1 MSSVGSR
8 TPELVPLSFPLHGS
22 RLIEASAG
30 TGKTFTIALLYVR
43 LVLDHGGEQ
52 AAFGRPLSPPEIL
65 VVTFTEA
72 ATQELRER
80 IRARL
85 SEAARCFAD
94 PAGEHDGLLAELR
107 DSYAAERWPGCA
119 RLLRLAAEWMD
130 EAAVSTIHSW
140 CYRMLREHAF
150 DSGSLFTQDLAADQS
165 ELLAE
170 AVRDYWRRNFYP
182 LGAAAANAVRHCYSG
197 PEALAR
203 ALQPLLAAQEAG
215 FRYADRPLAAP
226 DSLGALLESTG
237 QWYAELDEA
246 ETRAR
251 QAWAADRGGLAE
263 LLRNLRGDLNGN
275 SYRGKD
281 DDAVFAGWIEAL
293 DAWSEGAEAPENLA
307 KFGQTRIKVKA
318 KAVVP
323 EHPALQAIDAW
334 VERAEQRPDIAP
346 HLLLHALDE
355 VRRNLEAE
363 KQKRA
368 ELGFDD
374 LLVRLDRALAGSTGE
389 RLAGRIR
396 EQFPVALID
405 EFQDTDPLQYR
416 IFERIYRIAESPRDL
431 GLFMIG
437 DPKQAIYAFRGADIH
452 TYLRARAA
460 TAGRHY
466 TLGTNFRSTQAMVRA
481 ANRCFLFAEGHPRA
495 AFRFAVEG
503 QENPVPFLE
512 VGARGRSETLVLEGA
527 QAPAM
532 TFWQLDNDGQ
542 VCGSTHYRKE
552 MAARSATAIQRWLSA
567 AQSGGSGLRGAD
579 GSWKALRPADIAILV
594 RGRSEAEAIRAE
606 LAARRLA
613 SVYLSDRDS
622 VFDSQEA
629 ADLLHWL
636 RACADPGDDGT
647 LRIALATRSLALDWT
662 TLERL
667 NQDERFWED
676 MVLRFRE
683 YRSLWQLQGVLP
695 MLRRLLADFA
705 LPARL
710 LRETDGER
718 SLTNL
723 LHLAEWLQREAVE
736 LDGEHALLRVLAEQL
751 ESPTSEEIL
760 RLESD
765 ADLIKVVTIHKSK
778 GLEYPLVLLP
788 FICTWRELDG
798 KSTTPPSF
806 QSGQTR
812 VVELSR
818 DKEQA
823 KAAFQ
828 QANDERL
835 SEDMRLL
842 YVALTRARHAVWLGV
857 APLVMSNSKSPELHK
872 GAMGYLLGGGE
883 ALSVAELGERLG
895 ELRDGEPG
903 IVLEAAPEAD
913 PQVYVATCSGDLGA
927 AREPRRRV
935 AEKWWIASY
944 SALAALAGDDNV
956 ESIAPAPAAD
966 EPTSAGEDL
975 LREGGMEEAREAD
988 VLPAPFSLHAFPRGA
1003 NPGSFLH
1010 GLLEWAADEGF
1021 GSCDAQSLR
1030 DQLARRCKVRGWESW
1045 IEPLHGWLLQL
1056 LHTEFRLPDAAPV
1069 SLATLSSYQKEME
1082 FWFATHRVDSQ
1093 RLDRIVTRHT
1103 LGGVA
1108 RPALQAN
1115 HLNGMLKGFIDLVFE
1130 HQGRYY
1136 VADYKSN
1143 WLGADD
1149 DAYTAPALREAL
1161 LEHRYDL
1168 QYALYLFALHRLLQA
1183 RLPGYDYERHV
1194 GGAMYLF
1201 LRGSQSATQGMY
1213 LERPPKALMDEL
1225 DRLFRA
1231 VDEEIPA

>member
-1 MSSVGSR
+1 MSAV
-8 TPELVPLSFPLHGS
+8 ELNPLEFPLHGS

-85 SEAARCFAD
+85 GEAARCFAE
-94 PAGEHDGLLAELR
+94 PEQKHDGLLVKLR
-107 DSYAAERWPGCA
+107 DSYVPERWPGCA

-182 LGAAAANAVRHCYSG
+182 LDVAAANAVRHCYAG

-215 FRYADRPLAAP
+215 FRYADQPLTAP
-226 DSLGALLESTG
+226 ASLSELLETTG
-237 QWYAELDEA
+237 QFYDELDAA

-251 QAWAADRGGLAE
+251 EAWAADRAGVAE

-281 DDAVFAGWIEAL
+281 DDSVFAGWIEAL
-293 DAWSEGAEAPENLA
+293 DAWSEGADAPDNLA

-323 EHPALQAIDAW
+323 EHPALLAIDAW
-334 VERAEQRPDIAP
+334 VERAEQRPEIVP
-346 HLLLHALDE
+346 QLLLHALNE
-355 VRRNLEAE
+355 VRQNLEAE

-374 LLVRLDRALAGSTGE
+374 LLVRLDRALAGSGGE
-389 RLAGRIR
+389 RLAERIR

-416 IFERIYRIAESPRDL
+416 IFERVYRIAENPRNL

-466 TLGTNFRSTQAMVRA
+466 TLGTNYRSTLAMVEA
-481 ANRCFLFAEGHPRA
+481 ANRCFLFAESHPRA

-512 VGARGRSETLVLEGA
+512 VGARGRDETLLLEGA
-527 QAPAM
+527 EASAM

-542 VCGSTHYRKE
+542 VCGSTLYRQE
-552 MAARSATAIQRWLSA
+552 MAARSASAIQRWLSS
-567 AQSGGSGLRGAD
+567 AQSGFRDAEGQWR
-579 GSWKALRPADIAILV
+579 ALRPADIAILV
-594 RGRSEAEAIRAE
+594 RGRSEAEAIRGE
-606 LAARRLA
+606 LARRRLA

-622 VFDSQEA
+622 VFDSPEA
-629 ADLLHWL
+629 VDLLHWL
-636 RACADPGDDGT
+636 RACADPGDDGA
-647 LRIALATRSLALDWT
+647 LRIALATRSLALDWA

-667 NQDERFWED
+667 NQDERFWEA
-676 MVLRFRE
+676 MVLRFRD
-683 YRSLWQLQGVLP
+683 YRLLWQQQGVLP

-736 LDGEHALLRVLAEQL
+736 VDGEHALLRVLAEQL

-798 KSTTPPSF
+798 KSGTPPSF
-806 QSGQTR
+806 QSGELR

-842 YVALTRARHAVWLGV
+842 YVALTRARHAVWLGM

-872 GAMGYLLGGGE
+872 GAMGYLLGGGN
-883 ALSVAELGERLG
+883 ALSVEEVTTRLAELQAGALEIAL
-895 ELRDGEPG
+895 EP
-903 IVLEAAPEAD
+903 APEIGTELFVGVQA
-913 PQVYVATCSGDLGA
+913 GELGA

-944 SALAALAGDDNV
+944 SALATLATEDD
-956 ESIAPAPAAD
+956 SDIAPAPAAD
-966 EPTSAGEDL
+966 EPISASEDL
-975 LREGGMEEAREAD
+975 LRESSLEDLRE
-988 VLPAPFSLHAFPRGA
+988 VEVVPAPFSLHAFPRGA

-1010 GLLEWAADEGF
+1010 GLLEWAADENF
-1021 GSCDAQSLR
+1021 DVDEEPLR
-1030 DQLARRCKVRGWESW
+1030 DQIARRCALRGWEEW
-1045 IEPLHGWLLQL
+1045 IEPLTGWLGQYLR
-1056 LHTEFRLPDAAPV
+1056 TAFRVPDATPV
-1069 SLATLSSYQKEME
+1069 SLAGLATFQKEME
-1082 FWFATHRVDSQ
+1082 FWFATRNVDSQ
-1093 RLDRIVTRHT
+1093 RLDAAVIRHT

-1108 RPALQAN
+1108 RPTLQAN
-1115 HLNGMLKGFIDLVFE
+1115 LLNGMLKGFIDLVFE
-1130 HQGRYY
+1130 HEGRYY

-1149 DAYTAPALREAL
+1149 EAYTQEALREAL

-1183 RLPGYDYERHV
+1183 RLPDYDYDRHI

-1201 LRGSQSATQGMY
+1201 LRGSSSATQGMY

-1231 VDEEIPA
+1231 EVPA

>member
-1 MSSVGSR
+1 MSTI
-8 TPELVPLSFPLHGS
+8 TPVSHQLRPLDFPLHGS

-52 AAFGRPLSPPEIL
+52 AFGRPLSPPEIL

-85 SEAARCFAD
+85 GEAARCFAE
-94 PAGEHDGLLAELR
+94 PEQAHDGLLQTLR
-107 DSYAAERWPGCA
+107 DSYPAERWPGCA

-182 LGAAAANAVRHCYSG
+182 LDVAAANAVRHCYAG

-203 ALQPLLAAQEAG
+203 ALQPLLAAQDAG
-215 FRYADRPLAAP
+215 FRYADQPLSAP
-226 DSLGALLESTG
+226 ATLDSLLEDTG
-237 QWYAELDEA
+237 NWYAQLDAAEA
-246 ETRAR
+246 AAR
-251 QAWAADRGGLAE
+251 TAWAADRAALGE
-263 LLRNLRGDLNGN
+263 LLRGVRADLNGT

-281 DDAVFAGWIEAL
+281 DDAVFGGWLDAL
-293 DAWSEGAEAPENLA
+293 DAWSEGGVAPDNLA
-307 KFGQTRIKVKA
+307 KFGQTRIKLKGKA
-318 KAVVP
+318 QVP

-334 VERAEQRPDIAP
+334 VERAEQRPEIAP
-346 HLLLHALDE
+346 YLLLHALSE
-355 VRRNLEAE
+355 VREHLEAE

-374 LLVRLDRALAGSTGE
+374 LLVRLDRALAGPSGE
-389 RLAGRIR
+389 RLAERIR
-396 EQFPVALID
+396 EQYPVALID

-416 IFERIYRIAESPRDL
+416 IFERVYRIGENPRNL

-466 TLGTNFRSTQAMVRA
+466 TLGTNFRSTTAMVEA
-481 ANRCFLFAEGHPRA
+481 ANRCFLFAEQHARG

-503 QENPVPFLE
+503 QENPVPFLAVE
-512 VGARGRSETLVLEGA
+512 ARGRDETLLLEGA
-527 QAPAM
+527 PTPAM

-542 VCGSTHYRKE
+542 VCGSTLYRQE
-552 MAARSATAIQRWLSA
+552 LAARSASAIQRWLGSA
-567 AQSGGSGLRGAD
+567 SSGFRDAD
-579 GSWKALRPADIAILV
+579 GQWRALRPADIAILV
-594 RGRSEAEAIRAE
+594 RGRSEAEAVRSE

-622 VFDSQEA
+622 VFDSPEA
-629 ADLLHWL
+629 ADLLYWL
-636 RACADPGDDGT
+636 RACADPGDDAA
-647 LRIALATRSLALDWT
+647 LRIALATRSLALDWA

-667 NQDERFWED
+667 NQDERFWEA
-676 MVLRFRE
+676 MLLRFRD
-683 YRSLWQLQGVLP
+683 YRTLWQQQGVLP

-710 LRETDGER
+710 LGETDGER
-718 SLTNL
+718 RLTNL

-736 LDGEHALLRVLAEQL
+736 VDGEHALLRVLAEQL
-751 ESPTSEEIL
+751 ESPSSEEIL

-788 FICTWRELDG
+788 FICSWRELDA
-798 KSTTPPSF
+798 KSGNPPSF
-806 QSGQTR
+806 QSGAAR
-812 VVELSR
+812 VVELAR
-818 DKEQA
+818 DKELA
-823 KAAFQ
+823 KAAYQ

-857 APLVMSNSKSPELHK
+857 APLVASNSKSPELHK
-872 GAMGYLLGGGE
+872 GAMGYLLGGG
-883 ALSVAELGERLG
+883 ATLSVEDVAARLADIQAGRAEIAVA
-895 ELRDGEPG
+895 P
-903 IVLEAAPEAD
+903 APEVGHELFAG
-913 PQVYVATCSGDLGA
+913 VAQAELGA
-927 AREPRRRV
+927 AREPQRRV

-944 SALAALAGDDNV
+944 SALANLATTQGL
-956 ESIAPAPAAD
+956 ELAPTPAAD
-966 EPTSAGEDL
+966 EPTSAEEDL
-975 LREGGMEEAREAD
+975 LRESSLEAPVDAQST
-988 VLPAPFSLHAFPRGA
+988 PAPFSLHAFPRGA

-1021 GSCDAQSLR
+1021 DACAEDEEKRR
-1030 DQLARRCKVRGWESW
+1030 DQIARRCRLRGWEAW
-1045 IEPLHGWLLQL
+1045 IEPLSGWLGQWLRCEL
-1056 LHTEFRLPDAAPV
+1056 RVPGAAPV
-1069 SLATLSSYQKEME
+1069 SLAGLRTYQKEME
-1082 FWFATHRVDSQ
+1082 FWFSTRQVDSR
-1093 RLDRIVTRHT
+1093 RLDAAVVRHT
-1103 LGGVA
+1103 LGGVP
-1108 RPALQAN
+1108 RPTLQAN
-1115 HLNGMLKGFIDLVFE
+1115 LLNGMLKGFIDLVFE
-1130 HQGRYY
+1130 HEGRYY

-1143 WLGADD
+1143 WLGAED
-1149 DAYTAPALREAL
+1149 DAYSEAALREAL

-1183 RLPGYDYERHV
+1183 RLPDYDYDRHM

-1201 LRGSQSATQGMY
+1201 LRGSAAATQGMF
-1213 LERPPKALMDEL
+1213 LERPAKALMDEL
-1225 DRLFRA
+1225 DALFRA
-1231 VDEEIPA
+1231 QVPA

>member
-1 MSSVGSR
+1 MSAV
-8 TPELVPLSFPLHGS
+8 ELDPLGFPLHGS

-52 AAFGRPLSPPEIL
+52 AFGRPLSPPEIL

-85 SEAARCFAD
+85 GEAAQCFAE
-94 PAGEHDGLLAELR
+94 PEGEHDGLLLKLR
-107 DSYAAERWPGCA
+107 ASYPAERWPGCA

-182 LGAAAANAVRHCYSG
+182 LGAAAANAVRHCFAG
-197 PEALAR
+197 PEALMR
-203 ALQPLLAAQEAG
+203 AVQPLLAAQEAG
-215 FRYADRPLAAP
+215 FRYGDRPLDAP
-226 DSLGALLESTG
+226 ASLGELLESTG
-237 QWYAELDEA
+237 QWYDQLAAA
-246 ETRAR
+246 ETHARA
-251 QAWAADRGGLAE
+251 AWAADRANLAE

-281 DDAVFAGWIEAL
+281 DDAVFGGWLDAL
-293 DAWSEGAEAPENLA
+293 DAWSEGADAPDNLA
-307 KFGQTRIKVKA
+307 RFGQTRIKVKA

-323 EHPALQAIDAW
+323 EHPALRAIDAW
-334 VERAEQRPDIAP
+334 AERAEQRPDIAP
-346 HLLLHALDE
+346 QLLLHALGE
-355 VRRNLEAE
+355 VRQSLEAE

-374 LLVRLDRALAGSTGE
+374 LLARLDRALAGSGGE
-389 RLAGRIR
+389 RLAERIR

-416 IFERIYRIAESPRDL
+416 IFERVYRIPESPRSL

-466 TLGTNFRSTQAMVRA
+466 TLGTNFRSTRAMVRA
-481 ANRCFLFAEGHPRA
+481 ANRCFLFAEEHPRG
-495 AFRFAVEG
+495 AFRFAEDG
-503 QENPVPFLE
+503 QDNPVPFLE
-512 VGARGRSETLVLEGA
+512 VGARGRDETLWLEGA
-527 QAPAM
+527 AAPAM
-532 TFWQLDNDGQ
+532 TFWQLDRNGE
-542 VCGSTHYRKE
+542 VCRSGEYRDE
-552 MAARSATAIQRWLSA
+552 MAARSASVIRRWLSS
-567 AQSGGSGLRGAD
+567 AQSGFRGDD
-579 GSWKALRPADIAILV
+579 GRWRALRPADIAILV

-622 VFDSQEA
+622 VFDSPEA

-636 RACADPGDDGT
+636 RACADPGDDGA

-667 NQDERFWED
+667 NQDERFWEE
-676 MVLRFRE
+676 MVLRFRG
-683 YRSLWQLQGVLP
+683 YRLLWQQQGVLP

-710 LRETDGER
+710 LRQVDGER

-751 ESPTSEEIL
+751 ESPSSEEIL

-788 FICTWRELDG
+788 FICSWRELDG
-798 KSTTPPSF
+798 KSATPPSF
-806 QSGQTR
+806 QSGETR

-823 KAAFQ
+823 KAAYQ
-828 QANDERL
+828 LANDERL

-857 APLVMSNSKSPELHK
+857 APLVMSNSKSPELHR
-872 GAMGYLLGGGE
+872 GAMGYLLGGGN
-883 ALSVAELGERLG
+883 ALGVNDLAARLG
-895 ELRDGEPG
+895 ELQAGHAD
-903 IVLEAAPEAD
+903 IVLDAAPVAD
-913 PQVYVATCSGDLGA
+913 LQAFVGPPAGELGA

-944 SALAALAGDDNV
+944 SALATLAGDEDS
-956 ESIAPAPAAD
+956 ESPAATPAAD

-975 LREGGMEEAREAD
+975 LRESSLEEAREAD
-988 VLPAPFSLHAFPRGA
+988 AVPASGSLHAFPRGA

-1010 GLLEWAADEGF
+1010 GLLEWVADEGF
-1021 GSCDAQSLR
+1021 GNCAPQQLR
-1030 DQLARRCKVRGWESW
+1030 DQLARRCQVRGWEAW
-1045 IEPLHGWLLQL
+1045 IEPLHAWLTQL
-1056 LHTEFRLPDAAPV
+1056 LHTGFRLPDAAPV
-1069 SLATLSSYQKEME
+1069 SLAGLASYQKEME
-1082 FWFATHRVDSQ
+1082 FWFATRRVDSQ

-1103 LGGVA
+1103 LGGAA

-1115 HLNGMLKGFIDLVFE
+1115 QLNGMLKGFIDLVFE
-1130 HQGRYY
+1130 HEGRYY

-1149 DAYTAPALREAL
+1149 EAYTEPALREAL

-1183 RLPGYDYERHV
+1183 RLPDYDYERHV

-1201 LRGSQSATQGMY
+1201 LRGSQSATQGRY
-1213 LERPPKALMDEL
+1213 LERPPKTLMEEL

-1231 VDEEIPA
+1231 VDEEMPA

>member
-1 MSSVGSR
+1 MSAV
-8 TPELVPLSFPLHGS
+8 ELNPLEFPLHGS

-65 VVTFTEA
+65 VVTFTDA

-85 SEAARCFAD
+85 GEAARCFAE
-94 PAGEHDGLLAELR
+94 PEQKHDGLLVKLR
-107 DSYAAERWPGCA
+107 DSYAPERWPGCA

-182 LGAAAANAVRHCYSG
+182 LDVAAANAVRHCYAG

-215 FRYADRPLAAP
+215 FRYADQPLTAP
-226 DSLGALLESTG
+226 ASLSELLETTG
-237 QWYAELDEA
+237 QFYDELDAA

-251 QAWAADRGGLAE
+251 EAWAADRAGVAE

-281 DDAVFAGWIEAL
+281 DDSVFAGWIEAL
-293 DAWSEGAEAPENLA
+293 DAWSEGADAPDNLA

-318 KAVVP
+318 KALVP
-323 EHPALQAIDAW
+323 EHPALLAIDAW
-334 VERAEQRPDIAP
+334 VERAEQRPEIAP
-346 HLLLHALDE
+346 QLLLHALNE
-355 VRRNLEAE
+355 VRQNLEAE

-374 LLVRLDRALAGSTGE
+374 LLVRLDRALAGSGGE
-389 RLAGRIR
+389 RLAERIR

-416 IFERIYRIAESPRDL
+416 IFERVYRIAENPRSL

-460 TAGRHY
+460 TSGRHY
-466 TLGTNFRSTQAMVRA
+466 TLGTNYRSTLAMVNA
-481 ANRCFLFAEGHPRA
+481 ANRCFLFAESHPRA

-512 VGARGRSETLVLEGA
+512 VGARGRDETLLLEGA
-527 QAPAM
+527 EASAM

-542 VCGSTHYRKE
+542 VCGSTLYRQE
-552 MAARSATAIQRWLSA
+552 MAARSASAIQRWLSS
-567 AQSGGSGLRGAD
+567 AQSGFRDAEGQWR
-579 GSWKALRPADIAILV
+579 ALRPADIAILV
-594 RGRSEAEAIRAE
+594 RGRSEAEAIRGE
-606 LAARRLA
+606 LARRRLA

-622 VFDSQEA
+622 VFDSPEA
-629 ADLLHWL
+629 VDLLHWL
-636 RACADPGDDGT
+636 RACADPGDDGA
-647 LRIALATRSLALDWT
+647 LRIALATRSLALDWA

-667 NQDERFWED
+667 NQDERFWEA
-676 MVLRFRE
+676 MVLRFRD
-683 YRSLWQLQGVLP
+683 YRLLWQQQGVLP

-736 LDGEHALLRVLAEQL
+736 VDGEHALLRVLAEQL

-798 KSTTPPSF
+798 KSGTPPSF
-806 QSGQTR
+806 QSGESR

-842 YVALTRARHAVWLGV
+842 YVALTRARHAVWLGM

-872 GAMGYLLGGGE
+872 GAMGYLLGGGN
-883 ALSVAELGERLG
+883 ALSVEEVTTRLG
-895 ELRDGEPG
+895 DLQAGALEIALEP
-903 IVLEAAPEAD
+903 APEIGTELFVGA
-913 PQVYVATCSGDLGA
+913 QAGELGA

-944 SALAALAGDDNV
+944 SALATLASEDD
-956 ESIAPAPAAD
+956 SDIAPAPAAD
-966 EPTSAGEDL
+966 EPISASEDL
-975 LREGGMEEAREAD
+975 LRESSLEDLRE
-988 VLPAPFSLHAFPRGA
+988 VEVVPAPFSLHAFPRGA

-1010 GLLEWAADEGF
+1010 GLLEWAADENF
-1021 GSCDAQSLR
+1021 DVDEEQLR
-1030 DQLARRCKVRGWESW
+1030 DQIARRCALRGWEEW
-1045 IEPLHGWLLQL
+1045 IGPLTGWLGQYLR
-1056 LHTEFRLPDAAPV
+1056 TAFRVPDATPV
-1069 SLATLSSYQKEME
+1069 SLAGLVTFQKEME
-1082 FWFATHRVDSQ
+1082 FWFATRNVDSQ
-1093 RLDRIVTRHT
+1093 RLDAAVIRHT

-1108 RPALQAN
+1108 RPTLQAN
-1115 HLNGMLKGFIDLVFE
+1115 LLNGMLKGFIDLVFE
-1130 HQGRYY
+1130 HEGRYY

-1149 DAYTAPALREAL
+1149 EAYTQEALREAL

-1183 RLPGYDYERHV
+1183 RLPDYDYDRHI

-1201 LRGSQSATQGMY
+1201 LRGSSSATQGMY

-1231 VDEEIPA
+1231 EVPV

>member
-1 MSSVGSR
+1 MSAVDSGSQA
-8 TPELVPLSFPLHGS
+8 LDPLSFPLHGS

-52 AAFGRPLSPPEIL
+52 AFGRPLSPPEVL

-85 SEAARCFAD
+85 GEAAHCFAE
-94 PAGEHDGLLAELR
+94 PEGEHDGLLRTLR
-107 DSYAAERWPGCA
+107 DSYPVERWPGCA

-182 LGAAAANAVRHCYSG
+182 LGVAAANAVRHCYAG
-197 PEALAR
+197 PEALMR

-215 FRYADRPLAAP
+215 FRYGDQPLDAP
-226 DSLGALLESTG
+226 TSLGELLESTG
-237 QWYAELDEA
+237 QWYEELEA
-246 ETRAR
+246 AQARAR
-251 QAWAADRGGLAE
+251 EAWTADRANLAE

-281 DDAVFAGWIEAL
+281 DDAIFGGWIEAL
-293 DAWSEGAEAPENLA
+293 DAWSEGADAPDNLA
-307 KFGQTRIKVKA
+307 KFGQSRIKVKA

-334 VERAEQRPDIAP
+334 CERAEQRPEIAP
-346 HLLLHALDE
+346 QLLLHALGE
-355 VRRNLEAE
+355 VRQSLEAE

-374 LLVRLDRALAGSTGE
+374 LLVRLDRALAGSGGE
-389 RLAGRIR
+389 RLAERIR

-416 IFERIYRIAESPRDL
+416 IFERVYRIADNPRNL

-466 TLGTNFRSTQAMVRA
+466 TLGTNFRSTRAMVAA
-481 ANRCFLFAEGHPRA
+481 ANRCFQFAEAHPRG
-495 AFRFAVEG
+495 AFRFAQEG
-503 QENPVPFLE
+503 QDNPVPFLE
-512 VGARGRSETLVLEGA
+512 VGARGRDETLLLEGGE
-527 QAPAM
+527 APAM

-542 VCGSTHYRKE
+542 VCGSTVYRHE
-552 MAARSATAIQRWLSA
+552 MAARSASAIQRWLSS
-567 AQSGGSGLRGAD
+567 AQSGFRKAD
-579 GSWKALRPADIAILV
+579 GHWRALRPADIAILV
-594 RGRSEAEAIRAE
+594 RGRSEAEAIRTE
-606 LAARRLA
+606 LASRRLA

-622 VFDSQEA
+622 VFDSPEA
-629 ADLLHWL
+629 VDLLHWL
-636 RACADPGDDGT
+636 RACADPGNDGT
-647 LRIALATRSLALDWT
+647 LRIALATRSLALDWA
-662 TLERL
+662 TLEKL

-676 MVLRFRE
+676 MVLRFRD
-683 YRSLWQLQGVLP
+683 YRVLWQQQGVLP
-695 MLRRLLADFA
+695 MLRRLLADFS

-710 LRETDGER
+710 LRQIDGER

-751 ESPTSEEIL
+751 ESPSSEEIL

-788 FICTWRELDG
+788 FICSWRELDG
-798 KSTTPPSF
+798 KSGTPPSF
-806 QSGQTR
+806 QAGEAR

-818 DKEQA
+818 DKELA
-823 KAAFQ
+823 KAAYQ

-872 GAMGYLLGGGE
+872 GAIGYLLGGGNT
-883 ALSVAELGERLG
+883 LGVEDLATRLG
-895 ELRDGEPG
+895 ELQAGHGE
-903 IVLEAAPEAD
+903 IVLEAAPLAD
-913 PQVYVATCSGDLGA
+913 LQLFVGPQAGELGA

-944 SALAALAGDDNV
+944 SALANLAGDEDI
-956 ESIAPAPAAD
+956 ESPAPAPAAD
-966 EPTSAGEDL
+966 EPTSADEDL
-975 LREGGMEEAREAD
+975 LRESSLEEAREAD
-988 VLPAPFSLHAFPRGA
+988 AVPAPFSLHAFPRGA

-1021 GSCDAQSLR
+1021 GACDPQQLR
-1030 DQLARRCKVRGWESW
+1030 DQLARRCQVRGWEAW
-1045 IEPLHGWLLQL
+1045 IEPLHGWLTQL
-1056 LHTEFRLPDAAPV
+1056 LHTEFRLPDATPV
-1069 SLATLSSYQKEME
+1069 SLAGLSSYQKEME
-1082 FWFATHRVDSQ
+1082 FWFATRQVDSQ

-1103 LGGVA
+1103 LGGAA

-1115 HLNGMLKGFIDLVFE
+1115 QLNGMLKGFIDLVFE
-1130 HQGRYY
+1130 HEGRYY

-1149 DAYTAPALREAL
+1149 EAYTEPALREAL

-1183 RLPGYDYERHV
+1183 RLPDYDYERHV

-1213 LERPPKALMDEL
+1213 LERPPKALMEEL

-1231 VDEEIPA
+1231 VDEEMPA

>member
-1 MSSVGSR
+1 MSAVAQA
-8 TPELVPLSFPLHGS
+8 LNPLEFPLHGS

-85 SEAARCFAD
+85 GEAARCFAE
-94 PAGEHDGLLAELR
+94 PGQKHDGLLVTLR
-107 DSYAAERWPGCA
+107 DSYAPERWPGCA

-182 LGAAAANAVRHCYSG
+182 LGVAAANAVRHCYAG

-215 FRYADRPLAAP
+215 FRYADQPLTAPASLAELLEATGQFYDDLAA
-226 DSLGALLESTG
+226 
-237 QWYAELDEA
+237 AEA
-246 ETRAR
+246 RAR
-251 QAWAADRGGLAE
+251 EAWAADREGVAE

-281 DDAVFAGWIEAL
+281 DDAVFAGWIDAL
-293 DAWSEGAEAPENLA
+293 DAWSEGADAPDNLA

-323 EHPALQAIDAW
+323 EHPALLAIDAW
-334 VERAEQRPDIAP
+334 VERAEGRPDIAP
-346 HLLLHALDE
+346 QLLLHALGE
-355 VRRNLEAE
+355 VRHTLEVE

-374 LLVRLDRALAGSTGE
+374 LLVRLDRALAGSGGE
-389 RLAGRIR
+389 RLAERIR

-416 IFERIYRIAESPRDL
+416 IFERVYRIGENPRNL

-466 TLGTNFRSTQAMVRA
+466 TLGTNFRSTLAMVKA
-481 ANRCFLFAEGHPRA
+481 ANRCFLFAESHPRG

-503 QENPVPFLE
+503 QDNPVPFLD
-512 VGARGRSETLVLEGA
+512 VGARGRDEALLLEGSE
-527 QAPAM
+527 APAM
-532 TFWQLDNDGQ
+532 TFWQLDNEGQ
-542 VCGSTHYRKE
+542 VCGSTLYRQE
-552 MAARSATAIQRWLSA
+552 MAARTASAIQRWLSS
-567 AQSGGSGLRGAD
+567 AQSGFRTAD
-579 GSWKALRPADIAILV
+579 GQWRALRPADIAILV
-594 RGRSEAEAIRAE
+594 RGRSEAEAVRGE
-606 LAARRLA
+606 LAKRRLA

-622 VFDSQEA
+622 VFDSAEA
-629 ADLLHWL
+629 IDLLHWL
-636 RACADPGDDGT
+636 RACADPGDDGA
-647 LRIALATRSLALDWT
+647 LRIALATRSLALDWA

-676 MVLRFRE
+676 MVLRFRD
-683 YRSLWQLQGVLP
+683 YRVLWQQQGVLP

-736 LDGEHALLRVLAEQL
+736 VDGEHALLRVLAEQL
-751 ESPTSEEIL
+751 ENPSSEEIL

-798 KSTTPPSF
+798 KSGTPPSF
-806 QSGQTR
+806 QSGEAR

-818 DKEQA
+818 DKELA

-842 YVALTRARHAVWLGV
+842 YVALTRARHAVWLGM
-857 APLVMSNSKSPELHK
+857 APLVMSNSKNPELHK
-872 GAMGYLLGGGE
+872 GAMGYLLGGGN
-883 ALSVAELGERLG
+883 ALSVEDVTARLG
-895 ELRDGEPG
+895 DLQAGLAE
-903 IVLEAAPEAD
+903 IVLQPAPDIGTDLFVGVQRGE
-913 PQVYVATCSGDLGA
+913 LGA

-944 SALAALAGDDNV
+944 SALANLATEGAEEGDSD
-956 ESIAPAPAAD
+956 IAPAPAAD
-966 EPTSAGEDL
+966 EPISADEDL
-975 LREGGMEEAREAD
+975 LRESSLEEQRVLEA
-988 VLPAPFSLHAFPRGA
+988 VPAPFSLHAFPRGA

-1021 GSCDAQSLR
+1021 NADDDTLR
-1030 DQLARRCKVRGWESW
+1030 DQVARRCAVRGWDEW
-1045 IEPLHGWLLQL
+1045 IEPLAGWLGQYLR
-1056 LHTEFRLPDAAPV
+1056 TAFRVPDAAPV
-1069 SLATLSSYQKEME
+1069 SLAGLTTFQKEME
-1082 FWFATHRVDSQ
+1082 FWFATRHVDTQ
-1093 RLDRIVTRHT
+1093 RLDAAVIRHT
-1103 LGGVA
+1103 LGGA
-1108 RPALQAN
+1108 PRPTLQAN
-1115 HLNGMLKGFIDLVFE
+1115 QLNGMLKGFIDLVFE
-1130 HQGRYY
+1130 HEGRYY

-1149 DAYTAPALREAL
+1149 EAYTATALREAL

-1183 RLPGYDYERHV
+1183 RLPGYDYDRHI

-1201 LRGSQSATQGMY
+1201 LRGSASATQGMF

-1231 VDEEIPA
+1231 QVTA

>member
-1 MSSVGSR
+1 MSAV
-8 TPELVPLSFPLHGS
+8 ELNPLSFPLHGS

-52 AAFGRPLSPPEIL
+52 AFGRPLSPPEIL

-85 SEAARCFAD
+85 GEAARCFAE
-94 PAGEHDGLLAELR
+94 PAGEHDGLLVTLR
-107 DSYAAERWPGCA
+107 DSYPAERWPGCA

-182 LGAAAANAVRHCYSG
+182 LGAAAANAVRHCFAG
-197 PEALAR
+197 PEALMR
-203 ALQPLLAAQEAG
+203 SLQPLLAAQEAG
-215 FRYADRPLAAP
+215 FRYGDQPLTAP
-226 DSLGALLESTG
+226 ASLRELLEATG

-246 ETRAR
+246 EARAR
-251 QAWAADRGGLAE
+251 TAWAADREGLAE
-263 LLRNLRGDLNGN
+263 LLRNLRADLNGN

-281 DDAVFAGWIEAL
+281 DDTVFAGWIEAL
-293 DAWSEGAEAPENLA
+293 DAWSDGAEAPDNLA

-346 HLLLHALDE
+346 QLLLHALGE
-355 VRRNLEAE
+355 VRQSLEAE

-374 LLVRLDRALAGSTGE
+374 LLVRLDRALAGSGGE
-389 RLAGRIR
+389 RLAERIR

-416 IFERIYRIAESPRDL
+416 IFERVYRIADNPREL

-481 ANRCFLFAEGHPRA
+481 ANRCFLFAEHHPRG

-503 QENPVPFLE
+503 EENPVPFLD
-512 VGARGRSETLVLEGA
+512 VGARGRSETLLLEGVE
-527 QAPAM
+527 APAM

-542 VCGSTHYRKE
+542 VCGSGYYRQE
-552 MAARSATAIQRWLSA
+552 MAARSASAVQRWLSA
-567 AQSGGSGLRGAD
+567 AQHGGSGLRGED
-579 GSWKALRPADIAILV
+579 GLWKPLRPADIAILV
-594 RGRSEAEAIRAE
+594 RGRGEAEAIRAE

-622 VFDSQEA
+622 VFDSPEA
-629 ADLLHWL
+629 ADLLNWL
-636 RACADPGDDGT
+636 RACADPGDDAT
-647 LRIALATRSLALDWT
+647 LRIALATRSLALDWM
-662 TLERL
+662 TLERM
-667 NQDERFWED
+667 NQDERFWEA
-676 MVLRFRE
+676 MVLRFRD
-683 YRSLWQLQGVLP
+683 YRMLWQQQGVLP

-710 LRETDGER
+710 LREPDGER

-751 ESPTSEEIL
+751 ESPSSEEIL

-788 FICTWRELDG
+788 FICSWRELDG
-798 KSTTPPSF
+798 KSATPPSF
-806 QSGQTR
+806 QAGESR

-818 DKEQA
+818 DKEMA
-823 KAAFQ
+823 KAAYQ

-857 APLVMSNSKSPELHK
+857 APLVASNSKSPELHK
-872 GAMGYLLGGGE
+872 GAVGYLLGGGN
-883 ALSVAELGERLG
+883 ALSVEDVTARLRELQA
-895 ELRDGEPG
+895 DTDD
-903 IVLEAAPEAD
+903 IVLEAAPEVEA
-913 PQVYVATCSGDLGA
+913 QVFVGTPGSDLGA

-944 SALAALAGDDNV
+944 SALATLAGDDGD
-956 ESIAPAPAAD
+956 EPLAPIPAAD

-975 LREGGMEEAREAD
+975 LREGSLEEPRETDA
-988 VLPAPFSLHAFPRGA
+988 VPAPFSLHAFPRGA

-1021 GSCDAQSLR
+1021 GNCDPQRLR
-1030 DQLARRCKVRGWESW
+1030 DQLARRCQVRGWEAW

-1056 LHTEFRLPDAAPV
+1056 LQTGFRLPDAAPV
-1069 SLATLSSYQKEME
+1069 SLAGLAVYQKEME
-1082 FWFATHRVDSQ
+1082 FWFATRQVDSQ

-1115 HLNGMLKGFIDLVFE
+1115 QLNGMLKGFIDLVFE
-1130 HQGRYY
+1130 HEGRYY

-1143 WLGADD
+1143 WLGADAA
-1149 DAYTAPALREAL
+1149 AYSEPALREAL

-1183 RLPGYDYERHV
+1183 RLPDYDYERHV
-1194 GGAMYLF
+1194 GGALYLF
-1201 LRGSQSATQGMY
+1201 LRGSQSATQGKY

-1231 VDEEIPA
+1231 ADGEVPA

>member
-1 MSSVGSR
+1 MSAV
-8 TPELVPLSFPLHGS
+8 ELNPLSFPLHGS

-43 LVLDHGGEQ
+43 LVLDHGAEQ
-52 AAFGRPLSPPEIL
+52 AFGRPLSPPEIL

-85 SEAARCFAD
+85 GEAARCFAE
-94 PAGEHDGLLAELR
+94 PAGEHDGLLLKLR
-107 DSYAAERWPGCA
+107 DSYPAERWPGCA

-182 LGAAAANAVRHCYSG
+182 LGAAAANAVRHCFAG
-197 PEALAR
+197 PEALMR
-203 ALQPLLAAQEAG
+203 SLQPLLAAQEAG
-215 FRYADRPLAAP
+215 FRYGDQPLTAP
-226 DSLGALLESTG
+226 ASLRELLEATG

-246 ETRAR
+246 EARAR
-251 QAWAADRGGLAE
+251 TAWAAGREGLAE
-263 LLRNLRGDLNGN
+263 LLRNLRADLNGN

-293 DAWSEGAEAPENLA
+293 DAWGDGAEAPDNLA

-346 HLLLHALDE
+346 QLLLHALGE
-355 VRRNLEAE
+355 VRQSLEAE

-374 LLVRLDRALAGSTGE
+374 LLLRLDRALAGSGGE
-389 RLAGRIR
+389 RLAERIR

-416 IFERIYRIAESPRDL
+416 IFERVYRIADNPREL

-481 ANRCFLFAEGHPRA
+481 ANRCFLFAEHHPRG

-503 QENPVPFLE
+503 EENPVPFLD
-512 VGARGRSETLVLEGA
+512 VGARGRSETLLLEGVE
-527 QAPAM
+527 APAM

-542 VCGSTHYRKE
+542 VCGSGYYRQA
-552 MAARSATAIQRWLSA
+552 MAAGSASAVQRWLSA
-567 AQSGGSGLRGAD
+567 AQHGGSGLRGED
-579 GSWKALRPADIAILV
+579 GSWKPLRPADIAILV
-594 RGRSEAEAIRAE
+594 RGRGEAEAIRAE

-622 VFDSQEA
+622 VFDSPEA
-629 ADLLHWL
+629 ADLLNWL
-636 RACADPGDDGT
+636 RACADPGDDAT
-647 LRIALATRSLALDWT
+647 LRIALATRSLALDWM
-662 TLERL
+662 TLERM
-667 NQDERFWED
+667 NQDERFWEA
-676 MVLRFRE
+676 MVLRFRD
-683 YRSLWQLQGVLP
+683 YRMLWQQQGVLP

-710 LRETDGER
+710 LREPDGER

-751 ESPTSEEIL
+751 ESPSSEEIL

-788 FICTWRELDG
+788 FICSWRELDG
-798 KSTTPPSF
+798 KSATPPSF
-806 QSGQTR
+806 QAGEAR

-818 DKEQA
+818 DKEMA
-823 KAAFQ
+823 KAAYQ

-857 APLVMSNSKSPELHK
+857 APLVASNSKSPELHK
-872 GAMGYLLGGGE
+872 GAVGYLLGGGN
-883 ALSVAELGERLG
+883 ALSVEDVTARLRELQA
-895 ELRDGEPG
+895 DTDD
-903 IVLEAAPEAD
+903 IVLEAAPEAEE
-913 PQVYVATCSGDLGA
+913 QVFVGTPDRDLGA

-944 SALAALAGDDNV
+944 SALAALAGDDGD
-956 ESIAPAPAAD
+956 EPLAPIPAAD
-966 EPTSAGEDL
+966 EPISAGEDL
-975 LREGGMEEAREAD
+975 LREGSLEDLRETD
-988 VLPAPFSLHAFPRGA
+988 VVPAPFSLHAFPRGA

-1021 GSCDAQSLR
+1021 GNCDPQRLR
-1030 DQLARRCKVRGWESW
+1030 DQLARRCQVRGWEAW

-1056 LHTEFRLPDAAPV
+1056 LQTGFRLPDAAPV
-1069 SLATLSSYQKEME
+1069 SLAGLAVYQKEME
-1082 FWFATHRVDSQ
+1082 FWFATRQVDSQ

-1115 HLNGMLKGFIDLVFE
+1115 QLNGMLKGFIDLVFE
-1130 HQGRYY
+1130 HEGRYY

-1149 DAYTAPALREAL
+1149 AAYSEPALREAL

-1183 RLPGYDYERHV
+1183 RLPDYDYERHV
-1194 GGAMYLF
+1194 GGALYLF
-1201 LRGSQSATQGMY
+1201 LRGSQSATQGKY

-1231 VDEEIPA
+1231 ADGEVTA

>member
-1 MSSVGSR
+1 MSAV
-8 TPELVPLSFPLHGS
+8 ELNPLSFPLRGS

-43 LVLDHGGEQ
+43 LVLDHGAEQ
-52 AAFGRPLSPPEIL
+52 AFGRPLSPPEIL

-85 SEAARCFAD
+85 GEAARCFAE
-94 PAGEHDGLLAELR
+94 PAGEHDGLLLKLR
-107 DSYAAERWPGCA
+107 DSYPAERWPGCA

-182 LGAAAANAVRHCYSG
+182 LGAAAANAVRHCFAG
-197 PEALAR
+197 PEALMR
-203 ALQPLLAAQEAG
+203 SLQPLLAAQEAG
-215 FRYADRPLAAP
+215 FRYGDQPLTAP
-226 DSLGALLESTG
+226 ASLRELLEATG

-246 ETRAR
+246 EARAR
-251 QAWAADRGGLAE
+251 TAWAAGREGLAE
-263 LLRNLRGDLNGN
+263 LLRNLRADLNGN

-293 DAWSEGAEAPENLA
+293 DAWGDGAEAPDNLA

-346 HLLLHALDE
+346 QLLLHALGE
-355 VRRNLEAE
+355 VRKSLEAE

-374 LLVRLDRALAGSTGE
+374 LLLRLDRALAGSGGE
-389 RLAGRIR
+389 RLAERIR

-416 IFERIYRIAESPRDL
+416 IFERVYRIADNPREL

-481 ANRCFLFAEGHPRA
+481 ANRCFLFAEHHPRG

-503 QENPVPFLE
+503 EENPVPFLD
-512 VGARGRSETLVLEGA
+512 VGARGRSETLLLEGVE
-527 QAPAM
+527 APAM

-542 VCGSTHYRKE
+542 VCGSGYYRQA
-552 MAARSATAIQRWLSA
+552 MAARSASAVQRWLSA
-567 AQSGGSGLRGAD
+567 AQHGGSGLRGED
-579 GSWKALRPADIAILV
+579 GSWKPLRPADIAILV
-594 RGRSEAEAIRAE
+594 RGRGEAEAIRAE

-622 VFDSQEA
+622 VFDSPEA
-629 ADLLHWL
+629 ADLLNWL
-636 RACADPGDDGT
+636 RACADPGDDAT
-647 LRIALATRSLALDWT
+647 LRIALATRSLALDWM
-662 TLERL
+662 TLERM
-667 NQDERFWED
+667 NQDERFWEA
-676 MVLRFRE
+676 MVLRFRD
-683 YRSLWQLQGVLP
+683 YRMLWQQQGVLP

-710 LRETDGER
+710 LREPDGER

-751 ESPTSEEIL
+751 ESPSSEEIL

-788 FICTWRELDG
+788 FICSWRELDG
-798 KSTTPPSF
+798 KSATPPSF
-806 QSGQTR
+806 QAGEAR

-818 DKEQA
+818 DKEMA
-823 KAAFQ
+823 KAAYQ

-857 APLVMSNSKSPELHK
+857 APLVASNSKSPELHK
-872 GAMGYLLGGGE
+872 GAVGYLLGGGN
-883 ALSVAELGERLG
+883 ALSVEDVTARLRELQAGT
-895 ELRDGEPG
+895 DD
-903 IVLEAAPEAD
+903 IVLEAVPEAEE
-913 PQVYVATCSGDLGA
+913 QVFVGTPDRDLGA

-944 SALAALAGDDNV
+944 SALAALAGDDGD
-956 ESIAPAPAAD
+956 EPLAPIPAAD
-966 EPTSAGEDL
+966 EPISAGEDL
-975 LREGGMEEAREAD
+975 LREGSLEDLRETD
-988 VLPAPFSLHAFPRGA
+988 VVPAPFSLHAFPRGA

-1021 GSCDAQSLR
+1021 GNCDPQRLR
-1030 DQLARRCKVRGWESW
+1030 DQLARRCQVRGWEAW

-1056 LHTEFRLPDAAPV
+1056 LQTGFRLPDAAPV
-1069 SLATLSSYQKEME
+1069 SLAGLAVYQKEME
-1082 FWFATHRVDSQ
+1082 FWFATRQVDSQ

-1108 RPALQAN
+1108 RPVLQAN
-1115 HLNGMLKGFIDLVFE
+1115 QLNGMLKGFLDLVFE
-1130 HQGRYY
+1130 HEGRYY

-1149 DAYTAPALREAL
+1149 AAYSEPALREAL

-1183 RLPGYDYERHV
+1183 RLPDYDYERHV
-1194 GGAMYLF
+1194 GGALYLF
-1201 LRGSQSATQGMY
+1201 LRGSQSATQGKY

-1231 VDEEIPA
+1231 ADGEVTA